1 MGKFLRG
8 ICSGD
13 DGRVLV
19 DVLEKNFGFSGFWFW
34 IASCL
39 VFDFFLLHCL
49 KHDIIEIMNA
59 KTKNLQK
66 VYAMYFFMFKNFSK

>member
-19 DVLEKNFGFSGFWFW
+19 DVLEKFSGFSGFWFW

-39 VFDFFLLHCL
+39 VF
-49 KHDIIEIMNA
+49 
-59 KTKNLQK
+59 
-66 VYAMYFFMFKNFSK
+66 YFF